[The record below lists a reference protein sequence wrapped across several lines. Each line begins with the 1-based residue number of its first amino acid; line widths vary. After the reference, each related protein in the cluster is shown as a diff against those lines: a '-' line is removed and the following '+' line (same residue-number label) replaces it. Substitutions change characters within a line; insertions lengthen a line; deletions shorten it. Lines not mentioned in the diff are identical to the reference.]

1 MRTSAGAICST
12 GEGARDDGSTGAG
25 VAERVAAWA
34 SGSAAAG
41 TALDKVSNDGACID
55 GGSVSAAATGCCGGG
70 GGGTLPATGGFTNSA
85 AFAAG
90 FGSGDAAVASSAT
103 LASAASFPRDRRG
116 TVTGA
121 GGGANSAS
129 TVATQMAGTAVS

>member
-1 MRTSAGAICST
+1 MATDPIHQFQI
-12 GEGARDDGSTGAG
+12 
-25 VAERVAAWA
+25 VKFFPV
-34 SGSAAAG
+34 
-41 TALDKVSNDGACID
+41 LNL
-55 GGSVSAAATGCCGGG
+55 GGHDIS
-70 GGGTLPATGGFTNSA
+70 FTNSA